1 MWRFRF
7 MQLTGGDVVL
17 HGTDSKSMAV
27 PCYCYTLSAEYFN
40 DHALILSFSP
50 SFLLSSMFL
59 PPCSFLCLVLLLA
72 VFPSP
77 SPFNL
82 SSCPLFSLTFNTPLL
97 LCQQK
102 QRCPV
107 LEEQLVD
114 LVVYAMERS
123 ESEEHFDVDV
133 GGTSQ
138 LLWQHLSSQLIFF
151 VLFQFASFP
160 HMVLSLHQKVCKW
173 RTQMAVV

>member
-1 MWRFRF
+1 
-7 MQLTGGDVVL
+7 MQLTGWKEMSCMERNEFNSSILVIIVAFL
-17 HGTDSKSMAV
+17 KNILMIMPSFCLS
-27 PCYCYTLSAEYFN
+27 PC
-40 DHALILSFSP
+40 
-50 SFLLSSMFL
+50 FLLSSVFL
-59 PPCSFLCLVLLLA
+59 PPRSFLCLVLFPDPLL
-72 VFPSP
+72 
-77 SPFNL
+77 
-82 SSCPLFSLTFNTPLL
+82 SCPLVSLSFNTPIL

-123 ESEEHFDVDV
+123 ESEEHFDADV

-160 HMVLSLHQKVCKW
+160 HMVLSLHQKVYFQSNYDKGDDI
-173 RTQMAVV
+173 

>member
-1 MWRFRF
+1 M
-7 MQLTGGDVVL
+7 
-17 HGTDSKSMAV
+17 
-27 PCYCYTLSAEYFN
+27 PCQ
-40 DHALILSFSP
+40 H
-50 SFLLSSMFL
+50 
-59 PPCSFLCLVLLLA
+59 
-72 VFPSP
+72 
-77 SPFNL
+77 
-82 SSCPLFSLTFNTPLL
+82 
-97 LCQQK
+97 K

-123 ESEEHFDVDV
+123 ETEEHFDADI

-160 HMVLSLHQKVCKW
+160 HMVLSLHQKVNKNMKAAKLNIKKELIDKGW
-173 RTQMAVV
+173 INSKM

>member
-1 MWRFRF
+1 MI
-7 MQLTGGDVVL
+7 M
-17 HGTDSKSMAV
+17 
-27 PCYCYTLSAEYFN
+27 P
-40 DHALILSFSP
+40 SFCLSP
-50 SFLLSSMFL
+50 SFFPSYMFL
-59 PPCSFLCLVLLLA
+59 PPRSFLCLVLFPA
-72 VFPSP
+72 VFSSP

-82 SSCPLFSLTFNTPLL
+82 SSFLLFPLPFNTPLLLLLL

-123 ESEEHFDVDV
+123 ESEEHFDADV

-160 HMVLSLHQKVCKW
+160 HMVLSLHQKVCE
-173 RTQMAVV
+173 

>member
-1 MWRFRF
+1 ME
-7 MQLTGGDVVL
+7 
-17 HGTDSKSMAV
+17 SKDINS
-27 PCYCYTLSAEYFN
+27 
-40 DHALILSFSP
+40 ILSPHFSP
-50 SFLLSSMFL
+50 PCLFLLPLL
-59 PPCSFLCLVLLLA
+59 PLSNS
-72 VFPSP
+72 SP
-77 SPFNL
+77 SPALLN
-82 SSCPLFSLTFNTPLL
+82 FSPMLL
-97 LCQQK
+97 LTLPFAPGQQK

-123 ESEEHFDVDV
+123 ETEEHFDADI

-160 HMVLSLHQKVCKW
+160 HMVLSLHQKVIS
-173 RTQMAVV
+173 TAPQ

>member
-1 MWRFRF
+1 M
-7 MQLTGGDVVL
+7 
-17 HGTDSKSMAV
+17 KK
-27 PCYCYTLSAEYFN
+27 FN
-40 DHALILSFSP
+40 DDLPLIPSLPLSFISLSLP
-50 SFLLSSMFL
+50 LTFHVSLLPFFLLLIFC
-59 PPCSFLCLVLLLA
+59 PFD
-72 VFPSP
+72 VFPCLSL
-77 SPFNL
+77 FN
-82 SSCPLFSLTFNTPLL
+82 FSLLPTISLSFNTPLL
-97 LCQQK
+97 RCQHK

-123 ESEEHFDVDV
+123 ETEEHFDADI

-160 HMVLSLHQKVCKW
+160 HMVLSLHQKVRW
-173 RTQMAVV
+173 GS

>member
-1 MWRFRF
+1 MLLKYIDDNHTFF
-7 MQLTGGDVVL
+7 LP
-17 HGTDSKSMAV
+17 H
-27 PCYCYTLSAEYFN
+27 
-40 DHALILSFSP
+40 LSFFCPPFPSVFSCFLHP
-50 SFLLSSMFL
+50 SFLSWTLFSSIL
-59 PPCSFLCLVLLLA
+59 YLTPSVSSPAHCSFLYPLTL
-72 VFPSP
+72 PS
-77 SPFNL
+77 SP
-82 SSCPLFSLTFNTPLL
+82 
-97 LCQQK
+97 CQHK

-123 ESEEHFDVDV
+123 ETEEHFDADI

-160 HMVLSLHQKVCKW
+160 HMVLSLHQKVREEIGMGKF
-173 RTQMAVV
+173 AGSSVYS